1 MQWGSNRYGK
11 ADVNSSS
18 VKETA
23 AGLGGLIESLT
34 LVSASP
40 QRAQLLRDAGYRFEV
55 VRPRLHEPEEKS
67 RKITPAEHAQA
78 LAYFKARS
86 VAEQFP
92 DRLLLGA
99 DTVVAVGDELF
110 GKPADRDEARRM
122 LDVLTHTPHQV
133 ITGVALLSPMH
144 GHRVIADEVTRVTM
158 RPMDDE
164 EMSRYLDGEGWV
176 GKAGGYGLGAG
187 GDDFVERIDGSYSNI
202 IGLPLE
208 LLGRLLAQFEK

>member
-1 MQWGSNRYGK
+1 M
-11 ADVNSSS
+11 
-18 VKETA
+18 VKERA
-23 AGLGGLIESLT
+23 SNVAGLVETLT

-86 VAEQFP
+86 VADQFP
-92 DRLLLGA
+92 ERLLLGA
-99 DTVVAVGDELF
+99 DTIVAVGEQTL

-122 LDVLTHTPHQV
+122 LELITRTPHQV
-133 ITGVALLSPMH
+133 ITGVALLAPRQD
-144 GHRVIADEVTRVTM
+144 HRVIADEVTRVTM
-158 RPMDDE
+158 RPLVDE
-164 EMSRYLDGEGWV
+164 ELERYLDGGGWV
-176 GKAGGYGLGAG
+176 GKAGAYGLGAG
-187 GDDFVERIDGSYSNI
+187 GDAFVERIDGSHSNV

-208 LLGRLLAQFEK
+208 LLARLLAQFEA